1 MATQREQKDKV
12 HPFIEN
18 LFVTIFTAVSSLVVV
33 KWNMR
38 TKLLNKKIS
47 SSFSM
52 VVRRDPF
59 WQKLFGLNPFKS
71 IPSTQKLR
79 EIAWLLKVRGAY
91 NLGKK
96 ILKESSTTNP
106 LKGRPF
112 KVMKVRVTI
121 SIENEVHQEICLRSF

>member
-38 TKLLNKKIS
+38 TKHLNKKIS

-79 EIAWLLKVRGAY
+79 EIAWLLKVKDAY
-91 NLGKK
+91 NLGK
-96 ILKESSTTNP
+96 ILKESSTT
-106 LKGRPF
+106 LLCYE
-112 KVMKVRVTI
+112 
-121 SIENEVHQEICLRSF
+121 S

>member
-38 TKLLNKKIS
+38 TKLLNKKVS

-79 EIAWLLKVRGAY
+79 EIAWLLKVKDAY

-96 ILKESSTTNP
+96 ILKESSTT
-106 LKGRPF
+106 L
-112 KVMKVRVTI
+112 
-121 SIENEVHQEICLRSF
+121 